1 MMHAKKENIIIT
13 LISLLIILL
22 IWQLLAW
29 GVWLIRGVE
38 FPTPVDTFIL
48 FFKSLKGDP
57 VYEYTIF
64 QHTLAS
70 LSRWLIAYIIAV
82 IIGIM
87 VGFVLGVNDKIN
99 KLFMPL
105 VTVLQLIPGLAWIPI
120 ALLLFGL
127 GNSATIFMIFII
139 ALTPIIITT
148 ATGIKN
154 TPPNLIYAA
163 RIMGAGKKD
172 LFKHVL
178 FPSALFH
185 IIDGMRIG
193 LANSWRV
200 LIAAEMIVGS
210 GLGLGYII
218 IQSRWTLDYMA
229 AFVSI
234 IVIVIIGLTAEK
246 FIFNKIE
253 NNLRKKYG
261 NYQIGYSFSSE

>member
-1 MMHAKKENIIIT
+1 MQAKKENIIIT
-13 LISLLIILL
+13 LISLVIILFL
-22 IWQLLAW
+22 WQLLAW
-29 GVWLIRGVE
+29 GVWLVRDVR
-38 FPTPVDTFIL
+38 FPTPLATFEV
-48 FFKSLKGDP
+48 FMKSLKGNPIYD
-57 VYEYTIF
+57 YTIF
-64 QHTLAS
+64 KHTFAS
-70 LSRWLIAYIIAV
+70 LSRWLIAYVLAV
-82 IIGIM
+82 IIGIIAGSI
-87 VGFVLGVNDKIN
+87 VGIYDKVN

-154 TPPNLIYAA
+154 TPSNLVHAA

-172 LFKHVL
+172 LFIHVL

-218 IQSRWTLDYMA
+218 IQSRWTLDYIS

-234 IVIVIIGLTAEK
+234 IVIVIIGLTAER
-246 FIFNKIE
+246 FIFNRIE

-261 NYQIGYSFSSE
+261 NHQIEYSFSRE

>member
-1 MMHAKKENIIIT
+1 MKIRKENIITT
-13 LISLLIILL
+13 LVSLVIILL
-22 IWQLLAW
+22 LWQLLAW
-29 GVWLIRGVE
+29 GVRWIRGVE
-38 FPTPVDTFIL
+38 FPDPVSTFIL
-48 FFKSLKGDP
+48 FFKSLKGEP

-70 LSRWLIAYIIAV
+70 LSRWLLAYIIAV
-82 IIGIM
+82 ITGIL
-87 VGFVLGVNDKIN
+87 VGSVLGINERLN

-105 VTVLQLIPGLAWIPI
+105 VNMLQLIPGLAWIPI

-127 GNSATIFMIFII
+127 GNSATVFMIFII

-148 ATGIKN
+148 STGIKN
-154 TPPNLIYAA
+154 TPASLIHAA
-163 RIMGAGKKD
+163 RIMGARRKE
-172 LFKHVL
+172 LFTHVL

-234 IVIVIIGLTAEK
+234 MVIVLIGLTAER
-246 FIFNKIE
+246 FIFKRIE

-261 NYQIGYSFSSE
+261 NNQIEYTFSSE

>member
-1 MMHAKKENIIIT
+1 MRARKENIFTT
-13 LISLLIILL
+13 LISLVIILL
-22 IWQLLAW
+22 LWQLLAW
-29 GVWLIRGVE
+29 GVSWVRGIE
-38 FPTPVDTFIL
+38 FPSPLRTFEV
-48 FFKSLKGDP
+48 FFKSLTGKP

-64 QHTLAS
+64 QHAFAS
-70 LSRWLIAYIIAV
+70 LSRWLIAYVMAV
-82 IIGIM
+82 IIGIIA
-87 VGFVLGVNDKIN
+87 GSILGIYDKLN

-154 TPPNLIYAA
+154 TPSNLVHAA

-172 LFKHVL
+172 LFTHVL

-210 GLGLGYII
+210 SLGLGYII
-218 IQSRWTLDYMA
+218 IQSRWTLDYIS

-234 IVIVIIGLTAEK
+234 IVIVLIGLTAER
-246 FIFNKIE
+246 FIFKRIE

-261 NYQIGYSFSSE
+261 NHQIEYSFSSE

>member
-1 MMHAKKENIIIT
+1 
-13 LISLLIILL
+13 
-22 IWQLLAW
+22 
-29 GVWLIRGVE
+29 
-38 FPTPVDTFIL
+38 
-48 FFKSLKGDP
+48 
-57 VYEYTIF
+57 
-64 QHTLAS
+64 
-70 LSRWLIAYIIAV
+70 
-82 IIGIM
+82 
-87 VGFVLGVNDKIN
+87 
-99 KLFMPL
+99 MPL
-105 VTVLQLIPGLAWIPI
+105 VTVLQLIPGLAWIPV

-127 GNSATIFMIFII
+127 GNKATIFMIFII

-154 TPPNLIYAA
+154 TPPNLIHAA
-163 RIMGAGKKD
+163 RIMGADRKAM
-172 LFKHVL
+172 FIHVL

-234 IVIVIIGLTAEK
+234 IVIVIIGLTAER
-246 FIFNKIE
+246 FIFKRIE
-253 NNLRKKYG
+253 DNLSKKSG
-261 NYQIGYSFSSE
+261 TNQVGYSFFRE